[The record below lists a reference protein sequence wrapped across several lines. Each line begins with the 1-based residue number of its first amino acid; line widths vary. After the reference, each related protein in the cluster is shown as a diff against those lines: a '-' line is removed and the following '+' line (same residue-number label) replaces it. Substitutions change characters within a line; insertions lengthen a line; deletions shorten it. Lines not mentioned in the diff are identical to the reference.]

1 MKNLKIINFYDFLLL
16 FYIQNQIE
24 DLLEGVVNEEAL
36 EKLEKKKV
44 DHKGVLSIFRD
55 EFDEIYKKEKHL
67 KNEIKAKKAILSN
80 FVNFK
85 ELLKNHM
92 NPDDKQVL
100 DLKE

>member
-1 MKNLKIINFYDFLLL
+1 M
-16 FYIQNQIE
+16 
-24 DLLEGVVNEEAL
+24 EGVVNEEAL
-36 EKLEKKKV
+36 EKLEKKKI
-44 DHKGVLSIFRD
+44 DHKAILSGFRD

-67 KNEIKAKKAILSN
+67 KNEIKAKKVILSN

-85 ELLKNHM
+85 ELLKTHL